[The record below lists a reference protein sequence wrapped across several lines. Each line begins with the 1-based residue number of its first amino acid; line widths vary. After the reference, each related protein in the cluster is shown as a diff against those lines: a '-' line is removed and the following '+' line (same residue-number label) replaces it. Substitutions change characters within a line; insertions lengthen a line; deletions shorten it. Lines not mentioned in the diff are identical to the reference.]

1 MLARRWRRPGAIMRS
16 PICARLRAKA
26 SSEWCSRWITRVKV
40 SVNAVRGAPAGGH
53 QCALRCE
60 VSMSDAHQT
69 PQSAYHDADV
79 ALAELMAEF
88 RERPQFADWA
98 PPVVRPSFPR
108 RTRGIAAQREIRRS
122 RP

>member
-1 MLARRWRRPGAIMRS
+1 MRS

-40 SVNAVRGAPAGGH
+40 SVNAVRGAPSAGR

-60 VSMSDAHQT
+60 VSMSDEHQT
-69 PQSAYHDADV
+69 PQSAYHGADL
-79 ALAELMAEF
+79 ALAESMAEF

-98 PPVVRPSFPR
+98 PPVIRPSFR
-108 RTRGIAAQREIRRS
+108 EGHRGIAAQREIRRS